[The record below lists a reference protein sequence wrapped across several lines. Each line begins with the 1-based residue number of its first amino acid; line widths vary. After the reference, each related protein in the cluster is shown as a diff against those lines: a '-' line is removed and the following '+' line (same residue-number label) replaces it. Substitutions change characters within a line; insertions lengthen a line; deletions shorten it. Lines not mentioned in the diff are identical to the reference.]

1 MALDSEAYRGGSG
14 DALFVTA
21 ENVTNIAAALGY
33 HDHANRRINVCSNCR
48 FAATYIVNIYIFEWA
63 RGIEERYDDM
73 NTSRFLS
80 KWRRCRLVLFAMAAI
95 CAAFCVPAAKAIAIG
110 VDLGSTGIVNSS
122 RTVDLLAPNVQFQG
136 QNIVFDFSF
145 QNGEFIRQFTATKF
159 FQMDAFFRIN
169 NAPLPPLNFTG
180 SGYLTD
186 NLGGQLGPAVSLQA
200 FPVTDLVN
208 EVGVDFLLRP
218 LNSDAVPADV
228 YGIHLDLTLP
238 NSPAFGFGDG
248 PPGGVTFD
256 GNVFG
261 IGPGVPRDIVP
272 DTGSTLLLLS
282 LGSLIPV
289 VARMRLARAG

>member
-1 MALDSEAYRGGSG
+1 MD
-14 DALFVTA
+14 
-21 ENVTNIAAALGY
+21 
-33 HDHANRRINVCSNCR
+33 
-48 FAATYIVNIYIFEWA
+48 
-63 RGIEERYDDM
+63 
-73 NTSRFLS
+73 TSRFLS
-80 KWRRCRLVLFAMAAI
+80 KWRRCRFVLFAVLAI
-95 CAAFCVPAAKAIAIG
+95 CATFCVPAATAIEIG
-110 VDLGSTGIVNSS
+110 IDLGSTGIVHGS
-122 RTVDLLAPNVQFQG
+122 RTVELLAPSVQFEG

-145 QNGEFIRQFTATKF
+145 QNGEFIRLFTATKS

-169 NAPLPPLNFTG
+169 NAPLPPLNFAG

-186 NLGGQLGPAVSLQA
+186 NLGSQLGPAVSLQA

-218 LNSDAVPADV
+218 LTSNAVPIDV

-238 NSPAFGFGDG
+238 NSPSFGFGKG
-248 PPGGVTFD
+248 PPGGITFD

-272 DTGSTLLLLS
+272 DNGSTLLFLS
-282 LGSLIPV
+282 LGSLVPI

>member
-1 MALDSEAYRGGSG
+1 
-14 DALFVTA
+14 
-21 ENVTNIAAALGY
+21 
-33 HDHANRRINVCSNCR
+33 
-48 FAATYIVNIYIFEWA
+48 
-63 RGIEERYDDM
+63 
-73 NTSRFLS
+73 
-80 KWRRCRLVLFAMAAI
+80 LFAVLAI
-95 CAAFCVPAAKAIAIG
+95 CATFCVPAATAIEIG
-110 VDLGSTGIVNSS
+110 IDLGSTGIVHGS
-122 RTVDLLAPNVQFQG
+122 RTVELLAPSVQFEG

-145 QNGEFIRQFTATKF
+145 QNGEFIRLFTATKS

-169 NAPLPPLNFTG
+169 NAPLPPLNFAG

-186 NLGGQLGPAVSLQA
+186 NLGSQLGPAVSLQA

-218 LNSDAVPADV
+218 LTSNAVPIDV

-238 NSPAFGFGDG
+238 NSPSFGFGKG
-248 PPGGVTFD
+248 PPGGITFD

-272 DTGSTLLLLS
+272 DNGSTLLFLS
-282 LGSLIPV
+282 LGSLVPI